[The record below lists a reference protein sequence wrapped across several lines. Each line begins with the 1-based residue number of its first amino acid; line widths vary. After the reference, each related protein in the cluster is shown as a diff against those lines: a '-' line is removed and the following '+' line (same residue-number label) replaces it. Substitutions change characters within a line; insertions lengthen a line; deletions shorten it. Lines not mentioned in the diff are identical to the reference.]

1 LRNSFATVV
10 QTSDR
15 IIEAEKNGANM
26 DLQSQA
32 ENESTRRTRSKLEA
46 HREAI
51 LALRR
56 KHWTYRQIAHW
67 LNEHG
72 VPVTFPSV
80 YRFCERAIARRPR
93 SSNPFPAI
101 ESAGEPAAFST
112 PTPPT
117 TTKPKNQ
124 YRFNTDI

>member
-1 LRNSFATVV
+1 
-10 QTSDR
+10 
-15 IIEAEKNGANM
+15 M

-56 KHWTYRQIAHW
+56 KHWTYRQIAQW

-101 ESAGEPAAFST
+101 ESAGEPASFSI